1 MKTTTQQLTAG
12 ILIML
17 LLATPAA
24 ARTNLPSPNQ
34 RDAASAQRQTRSLRL
49 LRITVSADQ
58 SVNITTEATISD
70 AVSYI
75 SGDRYVVVIP
85 QAVVAGINSDVVT
98 RHFTNFQIDQRG
110 EDVSISFLMKP
121 GAVGRLEPKSNG
133 VLVLFAS
140 PDRLSSNNPSGI
152 RNEPVSFSTTPA
164 VDNRPEPASPGS
176 VNAPDVNT
184 SQPNPAAAPSNAP
197 QVNPG
202 ALSALLNNLFPGA
215 SNTVTADTT
224 NVDLT
229 VPESPAFTVLGVTP
243 STVVRPGS
251 PKAFATAL
259 LNGLDQNGNFQ
270 TGLAFDFTPYM
281 MFNGENITIK
291 DYNEHYLTRLLSRTQ
306 FSFASTKGASADDN
320 ATRLAVG
327 LNLTLWDRG
336 DPRVYHPERGDD
348 DVLQCFANSLQLPP
362 IIAPNTP
369 PAQINQINEAN
380 KAVNDN
386 LADAC
391 RDRARKANWNRSSW
405 VIAYA
410 PSWISKTG
418 DTTGYKWNGGAAWTS
433 IAYGFEGISALERIA
448 QLIFHARYRSRERA
462 PDPANAGRF
471 LTQNSTFF
479 GARFRA
485 GSPKFGL
492 NFEDTFIRTHVLGGK
507 TDNLHRFSIGAE
519 ARITDNLYFVIS
531 SGGHVGADNG
541 QQRGFVMS
549 SFKYGF
555 NPKSSFNPQPH

>member
-1 MKTTTQQLTAG
+1 MMKKTTQRLYAG
-12 ILIML
+12 ILITL
-17 LLATPAA
+17 LVATPAA
-24 ARTNLPSPNQ
+24 ARADLPSPNQ
-34 RDAASAQRQTRSLRL
+34 PDTAMEQRQTRSLRL
-49 LRITVSADQ
+49 LRITVAADQ
-58 SVNITTEATISD
+58 SVSITTDATISD

-75 SGDRYVVVIP
+75 SGERYVVVIP
-85 QAVVAGINSDVVT
+85 QAVVAGINSDVAG

-110 EDVSISFLMKP
+110 EDVSISFLMKT
-121 GAVGRLEPKSNG
+121 GSVGRLEPKPNG
-133 VLVLFAS
+133 LLVLFAGS
-140 PDRLSSNNPSGI
+140 DRLSSNGI
-152 RNEPVSFSTTPA
+152 RHEPASFSIAPA
-164 VDNRPEPASPGS
+164 VETQPEPAPPTPAN
-176 VNAPDVNT
+176 VPAVNT
-184 SQPNPAAAPSNAP
+184 SLPNPTAARANVP
-197 QVNPG
+197 QQPG
-202 ALSALLNNLFPGA
+202 GLAALLNNLFPGA
-215 SNTVTADTT
+215 SNSVTADTT

-251 PKAFATAL
+251 PKAFTTSL
-259 LNGLDQNGNFQ
+259 LNGLDQNGKFQ

-281 MFNGENITIK
+281 MFNGENITIR
-291 DYNEHYLTRLLSRTQ
+291 DYNDHYMTRLLSRTQ
-306 FSFASTKGASADDN
+306 FSFATTKGASSDDN

-369 PAQINQINEAN
+369 PDEIARINAAN
-380 KAVNDN
+380 KAANDQ
-386 LADAC
+386 LADTC

-418 DTTGYKWNGGAAWTS
+418 DTTGYSWNGGAAWTS
-433 IAYGFEGISALERIA
+433 IAYGFEGISALERIG
-448 QLIFHARYRSRERA
+448 QLIFHARHRSRERA
-462 PDPANAGRF
+462 PDPDNAGKF

-479 GARFRA
+479 GVRFRA
-485 GSPKFGL
+485 GSPKFRL
-492 NFEDTFIRTHVLGGK
+492 NIEDTFIRTHVIGGR

-531 SGGHVGADNG
+531 SGGHVGADND
-541 QQRGFVMS
+541 QRKGFVIS

-555 NPKSSFNPQPH
+555 NRKSQFNPQPQP

>member
-1 MKTTTQQLTAG
+1 MRKTIQQLHASL
-12 ILIML
+12 LIML
-17 LLATPAA
+17 LLLAPVTALATEQ
-24 ARTNLPSPNQ
+24 Q
-34 RDAASAQRQTRSLRL
+34 RLRL
-49 LRITVSADQ
+49 LRITVSQDQ
-58 SVNITTEATISD
+58 SVTVTTEATIRD

-75 SGDRYVVVIP
+75 SGERYVVVIP
-85 QAVVAGINSDVVT
+85 QAVVAGINSDVAS

-121 GAVGRLEPKSNG
+121 GSVGRIESKSNG
-133 VLVLFAS
+133 LSVLFAGA
-140 PDRLSSNNPSGI
+140 DRVSSNGV
-152 RNEPVSFSTTPA
+152 RNEPASFATVPVVESQPQPVPA
-164 VDNRPEPASPGS
+164 TISE
-176 VNAPDVNT
+176 VNAH
-184 SQPNPAAAPSNAP
+184 AGAP
-197 QVNPG
+197 QQAG
-202 ALSALLNNLFPGA
+202 LSNLLNGLFPGA
-215 SNTVTADTT
+215 SGTVTADTT

-243 STVVRPGS
+243 NTVVRPAS
-251 PKAFATAL
+251 PKAFASSL

-270 TGLAFDFTPYM
+270 SGLAFDLTPYM
-281 MFNGENITIK
+281 MFNGENITIR
-291 DYNEHYLTRLLSRTQ
+291 DYNEHYVTRLLSRTQ
-306 FSFASTKGASADDN
+306 FSFATIKGSSSDDT
-320 ATRLAVG
+320 ATRIAAG

-369 PAQINQINEAN
+369 QADIERINTGN
-380 KAVNDN
+380 KAANDQ
-386 LADAC
+386 LADTC

-433 IAYGFEGISALERIA
+433 VAYGFEGISALERIA
-448 QLIFHARYRSRERA
+448 QLILHARYRSRERA
-462 PDPANAGRF
+462 PDPANPSRF

-492 NFEDTFIRTHVLGGK
+492 NFEDTFIRTRVLGGK
-507 TDNLHRFSIGAE
+507 TDNVHRFSIGAE
-519 ARITDNLYFVIS
+519 ARITDNLYFVIT
-531 SGGHVGADNG
+531 SGGHAGADSG
-541 QQRGFVMS
+541 QGGFVMS

-555 NPKSSFNPQPH
+555 NPKSKFNPQP

>member
-1 MKTTTQQLTAG
+1 MMKKTTQRLYAG
-12 ILIML
+12 ILITL
-17 LLATPAA
+17 LVATPAA
-24 ARTNLPSPNQ
+24 ARADLPSPNQ
-34 RDAASAQRQTRSLRL
+34 PDTAMEQRQTRSLRL
-49 LRITVSADQ
+49 LRITVAADQ
-58 SVNITTEATISD
+58 TVNITTDATISD

-75 SGDRYVVVIP
+75 SGERYVVVIP
-85 QAVVAGINSDVVT
+85 QAVVAGINSDVAG

-110 EDVSISFLMKP
+110 EDVSISFLMKA
-121 GAVGRLEPKSNG
+121 GSVGRLEPKSNG
-133 VLVLFAS
+133 LLVLFAGS
-140 PDRLSSNNPSGI
+140 DRLSSNGI
-152 RNEPVSFSTTPA
+152 RHEPASFSMAPA
-164 VDNRPEPASPGS
+164 VETQPEPAPPTPAS
-176 VNAPDVNT
+176 VPAVNT
-184 SQPNPAAAPSNAP
+184 SLPNPTAARANVP
-197 QVNPG
+197 QQPG
-202 ALSALLNNLFPGA
+202 GLAALLNNLFPGA
-215 SNTVTADTT
+215 SNSVTADTT

-243 STVVRPGS
+243 STVVRPAS
-251 PKAFATAL
+251 PKAFTTSL
-259 LNGLDQNGNFQ
+259 LNGLDQNGKFQ

-281 MFNGENITIK
+281 MFNGENITIR
-291 DYNEHYLTRLLSRTQ
+291 DYNDHYMTRLLSRTQ
-306 FSFASTKGASADDN
+306 FSFATTKGASSDDN

-369 PAQINQINEAN
+369 PDEITRINAAN
-380 KAVNDN
+380 KAANDQ
-386 LADAC
+386 LADTC

-418 DTTGYKWNGGAAWTS
+418 DTTGYSWNGGAAWTS
-433 IAYGFEGISALERIA
+433 IAYGFEGISALERMG

-462 PDPANAGRF
+462 PDPDNAGRF

-492 NFEDTFIRTHVLGGK
+492 NIEDTFIRNRVIGGR
-507 TDNLHRFSIGAE
+507 TDNLHRFSIGVE

-531 SGGHVGADNG
+531 SGGHVGADND
-541 QQRGFVMS
+541 QRKGFVIS

-555 NPKSSFNPQPH
+555 NRKSQFNPQPQP

>member
-1 MKTTTQQLTAG
+1 MIKKNTQRLHAS
-12 ILIML
+12 IFIIL

-24 ARTNLPSPNQ
+24 ARAELASPNQ
-34 RDAASAQRQTRSLRL
+34 PDASTEQRQTRSLRM
-49 LRITVSADQ
+49 LRINVTADQ
-58 SVNITTEATISD
+58 SVTITTEATIID

-75 SGDRYVVVIP
+75 SGERYVVVIP
-85 QAVVAGINSDVVT
+85 QAVVAGINSDVAS

-121 GAVGRLEPKSNG
+121 GSVARLEPKSNG
-133 VLVLFAS
+133 VSVMFVAS
-140 PDRLSSNNPSGI
+140 DRLTSNNSNGI
-152 RNEPVSFSTTPA
+152 RHEPASFSTTPA
-164 VDNRPEPASPGS
+164 VVTRPEPAPPGTAA
-176 VNAPDVNT
+176 VPVVNT
-184 SQPNPAAAPSNAP
+184 VLPNPAAASPNVP
-197 QVNPG
+197 QPG
-202 ALSALLNNLFPGA
+202 GLSALLNNLFPGA
-215 SNTVTADTT
+215 SQNVTADTT
-224 NVDLT
+224 NVDLA

-243 STVVRPGS
+243 NTVVRPGS
-251 PKAFATAL
+251 PKAFTTAL

-270 TGLAFDFTPYM
+270 TGLAFDFTPFM

-291 DYNEHYLTRLLSRTQ
+291 DYNEQYMTRLLSRAQ
-306 FSFASTKGASADDN
+306 FSFATTNGASADDN

-327 LNLTLWDRG
+327 LSLTIWDKG
-336 DPRVYHPERGDD
+336 DPRVYHPNRGDD

-369 PAQINQINEAN
+369 PEQINQINEAN

-410 PSWISKTG
+410 PSWIRKTG
-418 DTTGYKWNGGAAWTS
+418 DTTAYKWNGGAAWTS
-433 IAYGFEGISALERIA
+433 IAYGFEGISSLQRIA
-448 QLIFHARYRSRERA
+448 QVIFHARYRSRERA
-462 PDPANAGRF
+462 PDPDNPARF

-492 NFEDTFIRTHVLGGK
+492 NIEDTYIRTRVLGGG

-519 ARITDNLYFVIS
+519 ARITDNLYFVIT
-531 SGGHVGADNG
+531 SGGHVGADND
-541 QQRGFVMS
+541 QKRGFVIS

-555 NPKSSFNPQPH
+555 NRKSQFNPQPQ